1 MSTIVKVLI
10 FAVFVLGLLVS
21 GFAAGYHWKGYS
33 DTKTSINDLQQ
44 VARDQYNMV
53 DNMLK
58 KNKDMVDH
66 INVLNQSTEED
77 QAKTAKLLEDQNHAM
92 QILAAKLRDQSFGTC
107 AFTVGAD
114 GLFLD
119 AYRAVYPAAGAAQAT
134 GDHQA
139 PH

>member
-1 MSTIVKVLI
+1 MSATVKVLI

-21 GFAAGYHWKGYS
+21 GFSLGYHWKGYD
-33 DTKTSINDLQQ
+33 DTQSAVNDLKQ
-44 VARDQYNMV
+44 VARDQYNRV
-53 DNMLK
+53 DEMLK
-58 KNKDMVDH
+58 KNKGLVDH
-66 INVLNQSTEED
+66 IDGLNKATAED

-119 AYRAVYPAAGAAQAT
+119 AYRAVYPAAGATQAAS
-134 GDHQA
+134 DHQA